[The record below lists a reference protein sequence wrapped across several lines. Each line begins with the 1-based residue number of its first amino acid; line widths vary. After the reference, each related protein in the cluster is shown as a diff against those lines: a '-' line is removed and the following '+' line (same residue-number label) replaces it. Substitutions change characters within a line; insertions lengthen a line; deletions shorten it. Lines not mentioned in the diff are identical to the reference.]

1 MRNKLIDRL
10 AREGKTF
17 TVSEALEVSDLG
29 KESLLVLLSRLEKKG
44 WVERIEKGKYMI
56 LPLGSEKE
64 KYTLDEFVIGSTL
77 VDPHCIGYWSALNY
91 HGFTEQIPKTVF
103 VQTTSRKK
111 ERDKKVFGV
120 RYKVIRLK
128 EDKFFGKEKIWL
140 EETPVN
146 ITDKEKTIVDCLD
159 KPKYCGGVIEVA
171 KGIRSE
177 DFDMGKMLEYI
188 DRIGNS
194 GVLRRF
200 GYLCELYNVDIELPS
215 VDSRNYLL
223 LDPTMPDKGD
233 KNSKW
238 RLTINLDDKVLKA

>member
-1 MRNKLIDRL
+1 MRNKLVDRL

-17 TVSEALEVSDLG
+17 TVSEALKLSDLG

-44 WVERIEKGKYMI
+44 WIERIEKGTYMI
-56 LPLGSEKE
+56 LPLGSEKQ

-77 VDPHCIGYWSALNY
+77 VEPHCIGYWSALNY

-128 EDKFFGKEKIWL
+128 EDKFFGKEKVWL
-140 EETPVN
+140 EETPVSL
-146 ITDKEKTIVDCLD
+146 TDKEKTIVDCLD

-171 KGIRSE
+171 KGIRSQ
-177 DFDMGKMLEYI
+177 DFDKGKMLEYI

-233 KNSKW
+233 KDSKW